1 MLQQLW
7 SYQCIYGASLC
18 YSSGA
23 VAAASPC
30 TPFHFPLHVVHTENV
45 DKAREIL
52 KQGDESEVGNT
63 TNFIHHAQVLLEF
76 LPLLVSSVERI
87 SADHSVL
94 LDHAAWK

>member
-1 MLQQLW
+1 MHLW
-7 SYQCIYGASLC
+7 SFPVLLLW
-18 YSSGA
+18 SSGCCL
-23 VAAASPC
+23 SLHTFP
-30 TPFHFPLHVVHTENV
+30 FPLHVVHTENV
-45 DKAREIL
+45 DKASEVL

-87 SADHSVL
+87 SVDHSVL